1 MEQSWNKVLVEGC
14 MVGSNYFIILPS
26 IQGLWVILDH
36 RPLAVAALLTPFGL
50 LTPRGRVAVYG
61 LPCSCARRYA
71 PASLRLL
78 RSGVGGRHPCFA
90 GTPPL
95 APLGPSPGPSGA
107 RRPPSLRSS
116 PRGRLHRAGSFWLW
130 YLPRLSKV
138 RYGTGLR
145 CATPSRARVPA
156 LRDKTII
163 TLRRVD

>member
-1 MEQSWNKVLVEGC
+1 M
-14 MVGSNYFIILPS
+14 
-26 IQGLWVILDH
+26 
-36 RPLAVAALLTPFGL
+36 LLTPFG

-71 PASLRLL
+71 PLHLRLL
-78 RSGVGGRHPCFA
+78 GLASGGRHPCFA

-95 APLGPSPGPSGA
+95 APLGPHSWTVRGSP
-107 RRPPSLRSS
+107 PPVASLLP
-116 PRGRLHRAGSFWLW
+116 PRETTHTGYFWLW
-130 YLPRLSKV
+130 DVLRLFEV